1 MARRRTRRI
10 KKRHGGSRKHR
21 RTYNNRVK
29 RGGDDN
35 QQKPQYTCEDMQTLK
50 YQYNKAATECNRK
63 SNVGAECDERIRISA
78 ILDPLEETCPTGG
91 RRRKY

>member
-10 KKRHGGSRKHR
+10 KKRHGGSRRYR

-35 QQKPQYTCEDMQTLK
+35 QQNPQYTCKDIETLK
-50 YQYNKAATECNRK
+50 LQYNKAATKCNLE
-63 SNVGAECDERIRISA
+63 SNDEQCNERIRISSF
-78 ILDPLEETCPTGG
+78 LDPLEETCPTGG